1 MTAKPRSDAVNPV
14 PARAAVG
21 WRAHSGWASLIAVG
35 GSAETPAVI
44 ARRRVELADA
54 AIPGAAQPF
63 HAARGLELAAA
74 ERLVGR
80 CREATLRLAS
90 LALRETVEELRLQ
103 GYRIAACGLLQSSAR
118 PLPAF
123 AAVLASHALVH
134 TAEGELFR
142 EALAGA
148 AADQGL
154 PVVRVKE
161 RELLGRCAA
170 ELRLGEEILRRRL
183 ADLGRTLGPPWRQD
197 EKLATLVA
205 WLALAG
211 AAAGAA

>member
-1 MTAKPRSDAVNPV
+1 MTAKPRSDAAAPV

-35 GSAETPAVI
+35 GAPEAPQVV
-44 ARRRVELADA
+44 ARQRVELADA
-54 AIPGAAQPF
+54 AIHGAAQPF

-80 CREATLRLAS
+80 CRDATLRLAGR
-90 LALRETVEELRLQ
+90 ALRETVDVLRRQ
-103 GYRIAACGLLQSSAR
+103 GYEIAACGLLLSSAR
-118 PLPAF
+118 PLPPF

-142 EALAGA
+142 AALAA
-148 AADQGL
+148 AATAQGL

-161 RELLGRCAA
+161 RELLVRCTA
-170 ELRLGEEILRRRL
+170 ELRLGEEVLRRRL

-205 WLALAG
+205 WLALAS
-211 AAAGAA
+211 ASAGPA